1 MRAPSILAAV
11 AFVAA
16 AAALPASATDLSR
29 TRDGHLVP
37 PFDTGVRPNI
47 EAARIPEQARPRPVL
62 MRSPKPLS
70 ELGTYD
76 ARASAECRKR
86 DFGQSEQHRATVVLA
101 GLTYGAAQAG
111 SGDLADFRKVGQ
123 AGTLYVFEHQSM
135 TNCRVWRVRAR

>member
-1 MRAPSILAAV
+1 MRAPSILAAF
-11 AFVAA
+11 AFAV
-16 AAALPASATDLSR
+16 ALPASATDLSR

-47 EAARIPEQARPRPVL
+47 EAQRIPEQARPRPVL
-62 MRSPKPLS
+62 LRSPKPLS

-86 DFGQSEQHRATVVLA
+86 DFGQFEQHRATVVLA
-101 GLTYGAAQAG
+101 GQTYGAAQAG
-111 SGDLADFRKVGQ
+111 SNDLADYRKVERP
-123 AGTLYVFEHQSM
+123 GTLYVFEHQSM

>member
-1 MRAPSILAAV
+1 MRRLLTLAVLAV
-11 AFVAA
+11 V
-16 AAALPASATDLSR
+16 AAALPAAATDMTR

-62 MRSPKPLS
+62 LRSPKPLS

-86 DFGQSEQHRATVVLA
+86 DFGQFEQHRATVVLA
-101 GLTYGAAQAG
+101 GQTYGAAQAG
-111 SGDLADFRKVGQ
+111 SNDLADFRKVGQ
-123 AGTLYVFEHQSM
+123 PGALYVFEHQSM
-135 TNCRVWRVRAR
+135 SNCRVWRVRQR

>member
-1 MRAPSILAAV
+1 MRRLSILAMLV
-11 AFVAA
+11 CAA
-16 AAALPASATDLSR
+16 MPVQATDLTR

-62 MRSPKPLS
+62 LRSPKPLS

-86 DFGQSEQHRATVVLA
+86 DFGQFEQHRATVVLA
-101 GLTYGAAQAG
+101 GQTYGAAQAG
-111 SGDLADFRKVGQ
+111 SNDLADFRKVGQ
-123 AGTLYVFEHQSM
+123 PGTLYVFEHQSM
-135 TNCRVWRVRAR
+135 SNCRVWRVRQR